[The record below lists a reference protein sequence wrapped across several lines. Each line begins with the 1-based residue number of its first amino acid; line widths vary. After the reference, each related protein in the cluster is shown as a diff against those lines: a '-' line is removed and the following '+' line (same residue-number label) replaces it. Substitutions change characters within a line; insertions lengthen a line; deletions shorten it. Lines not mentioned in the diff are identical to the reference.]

1 LKILLRTPYSLVS
14 ASLALFIS
22 ALILVSFAYS
32 VHSVYT
38 QMENIAERID
48 YEVVMLMQNETR
60 YYQLNETLEPNNIG
74 MLALNE
80 ADALKQSVENLMS
93 DERVED
99 VYGLLY
105 ARPIPGPLTSVNIS
119 NYLLGGIGGVLF
131 VVSNEYSGSC
141 MNPLPDSGSKYWRI
155 LEEAAADIGVSSTC
169 GGNVVKLIDD
179 YVSRLSYISVSTVT
193 PTPFG
198 VSETVV
204 TRPTQL
210 PPGADS
216 VFIITSD
223 EKVFGRAVEALV
235 KDLNASGVALS
246 PAAIA
251 VSLKPEAYV
260 NPASAQATLER
271 LHTIAGELGEKVG
284 ASVVSTYRADN
295 EIRGYQMFEN
305 VARFT
310 IIFGLIPPILIVL
323 IAANPIAESIILSMR
338 KQVGLLRLRGAGPGM
353 LRKEFAVTTALTGVA
368 GFLAGAGVTYAVV
381 AAVFGSSGPTIA
393 EVTLTD
399 PVILAITAFIA
410 GAVLAYTARKAR
422 KVIAELPPTEAIKTT
437 LTPEELLKPL
447 SVGGLGWFSIIVG
460 LYFVITGYL
469 GWSATAAML
478 NYMMNA
484 SGPPNIGLFIV
495 LIILAMIEG
504 VLKPFAPILLAY
516 GTAKYVAVNYDKIM
530 ERVARSGV
538 LGELTFVGK
547 GLIGVMRR
555 RVTAILVLTIFTV
568 SVLAQTY
575 IATTANQTLMESAIL
590 TSLGNDYGAYLDLR
604 MNSSKGIEGL
614 TQYLAST
621 GCGAYT
627 GLQVL
632 MRLGTGTSTAVLVI
646 VPDPESLLENSVW
659 YPSWSRPDPFDTA
672 LKRLSDSEVMLLS
685 QKPAMFGTKKL
696 GVGNT
701 TTISSWVTNASL
713 DVTIVEETDGFPG
726 YGLIS
731 TSPSQGGV
739 AVIAPSETSNLVIAG
754 PSMAGRLERAGFLNT
769 GSWIRVAVMGDDNA
783 TVASCIAGIK
793 GKAGEFG
800 MEPVDEGYLHVGNL
814 KVTDTFLGSTIALA
828 QSSLSI
834 TQAVILIGLAVAFSV
849 ILSWSVTKEVIR
861 VYLLLRVRGAS
872 AMDIARI
879 GAVKW
884 GLLAVVAVS
893 LGLFVGGALGRGAI
907 ATLTPGLALT
917 TLTASTSGGL
927 SMPVN
932 LGQGVMSPYIPLE
945 GWAIVAATTAALV
958 LFPLAITLRI
968 FRGAVR
974 ERFIEV
980 R

>member
-1 LKILLRTPYSLVS
+1 MRILLRTPYSLVS

-22 ALILVSFAYS
+22 TLILVSFAYS
-32 VHSVYT
+32 VHAVYT
-38 QMENIAERID
+38 QMENIGERID
-48 YEVVMLMQNETR
+48 YEIVMLMQNETR
-60 YYQLNETLEPNNIG
+60 YYQLNDALEPKNIG
-74 MLALNE
+74 GLILDE
-80 ADALKQSVENLMS
+80 ADALKQSVKNLMS

-99 VYGLLY
+99 AYGLLY
-105 ARPIPGPLTSVNIS
+105 ARPIPGPLTSANVS

-131 VVSNEYSGSC
+131 VVSNEYSGTC
-141 MNPLPDSGSKYWRI
+141 MNSLPDGGNEYWRI
-155 LEEAAADIGVSSTC
+155 LEEAAADIGVSNTC
-169 GGNVVKLIDD
+169 SENVIKLIDD
-179 YVSRLSYISVSTVT
+179 YVSRLSYITISTVT

-198 VSETVV
+198 VSETVT
-204 TRPTQL
+204 TRSIQL

-223 EKVFGRAVEALV
+223 EEVFGKAVEVLV
-235 KDLNASGVALS
+235 RDLNASGVALS

-271 LHTIAGELGEKVG
+271 LHRIAGELGEKVG

-295 EIRGYQMFEN
+295 EIRGYQMFESI
-305 VARFT
+305 ARLMMV
-310 IIFGLIPPILIVL
+310 FGLVPPILIVL

-338 KQVGLLRLRGAGPGM
+338 KQVGLLRLRGASPGM

-368 GFLAGAGVTYAVV
+368 GFIAGAGVTYAVV
-381 AAVFGSSGPTIA
+381 AAVFGSSGPSIA

-399 PVILAITAFIA
+399 PVILAITALFT
-410 GAVLAYTARKAR
+410 GVVLAYTARKAR

-469 GWSATAAML
+469 GWSATTAML
-478 NYMMNA
+478 NYMMNP
-484 SGPPNIGLFIV
+484 SGPPNIGLFILLV
-495 LIILAMIEG
+495 ILAMIEG

-516 GTAKYVAVNYDKIM
+516 GIAKYVAVNYDKIM

-575 IATTANQTLMESAIL
+575 IATTANETLMDSALL
-590 TSLGNDYGAYLDLR
+590 TSLGNNYGAYLDLR
-604 MNSSKGIEGL
+604 MNSSTGIGGL

-621 GCGAYT
+621 GCGAYI
-627 GLQVL
+627 GLQVSI
-632 MRLGTGTSTAVLVI
+632 RSGTGTPTAVLII
-646 VPDPESLLENSVW
+646 VPDPESLLENSAW
-659 YPSWSRPDPFDTA
+659 YPSWSRPDPFDAA
-672 LKRLSDSEVMLLS
+672 LKRLSDTEVMLLS
-685 QKPAMFGTKKL
+685 QKPMMFGTKKL
-696 GVGNT
+696 GIGNT
-701 TTISSWVTNASL
+701 TSISSWVTNASL
-713 DVTIVEETDGFPG
+713 NVTIVEETDGFPG

-731 TSPSQGGV
+731 TSPSQGV
-739 AVIAPSETSNLVIAG
+739 AIISPSGISNIVVAG
-754 PSMAGRLERAGFLNT
+754 SSMAGRLERAGFLNA
-769 GSWIRVAVMGDDNA
+769 GSRIRVVVMGDDNV
-783 TVASCIAGIK
+783 TVASCVGEIK
-793 GKAGEFG
+793 ERAGEFS
-800 MEPVDEGYLHVGNL
+800 MEPVSEGYLNVGDL
-814 KVTDTFLGSTIALA
+814 EISDTFFGSTITIA

-849 ILSWSVTKEVIR
+849 ILSWSVTKEIIR

-872 AMDIARI
+872 ATDIARI

-884 GLLAVVAVS
+884 GLLAVVAVA

-907 ATLTPGLALT
+907 ATLTPGLTLT
-917 TLTASTSGGL
+917 TITASTNGGL
-927 SMPVN
+927 TMPVN

-945 GWAIVAATTAALV
+945 GWAIVAVTTAALT